1 MSWHQTIIVGNLG
14 GDPDLKY
21 LQSGTPVC
29 NFSVAVTERWTSN
42 GERQEKTTWYRVNA
56 WNRLG
61 EICNQYLS
69 KGRQVMVVGTVE
81 ARGYT
86 SNDGEARA
94 SLDLRASDVQFLQGG
109 NREGGSGGNYSS
121 GSGGN
126 NSSGG
131 SSGGGSGSGGNYDS
145 DYSSPPEDVD
155 DIPF

>member
-56 WNRLG
+56 WNRLA

-94 SLDLRASDVQFLQGG
+94 SLDLRAREVQFLQGG
-109 NREGGSGGNYSS
+109 SRDGGSGSSGNY
-121 GSGGN
+121 
-126 NSSGG
+126 
-131 SSGGGSGSGGNYDS
+131 SSGGGSGSSSSSGSGGNYDN